1 MIRLWLWPVVIAL
14 LSALGLIAGLVSD
27 GAGDWLSWTV
37 LAVPVVIGCHG
48 LTRGRAAK
56 QTLDAPSARA
66 ADRSGGMR

>member
-1 MIRLWLWPVVIAL
+1 MIRLWLWPVLVAL

-27 GAGDWLSWTV
+27 GVGDWLSWAV

-48 LTRGRAAK
+48 LARGRAAK
-56 QTLDAPSARA
+56 QTFDAASTRT

>member
-27 GAGDWLSWTV
+27 GAGDWLSWTL

-48 LTRGRAAK
+48 LARGRAAK
-56 QTLDAPSARA
+56 QPPNAAMARPA
-66 ADRSGGMR
+66 NRS